1 MTVRNNS
8 RGIALVIV
16 LWVSALLAVIAGG
29 FVSAT
34 SGESRIA
41 RNLVE
46 NAKSEALADA
56 GINLAILK
64 LLEPAGETAWR
75 HDGTVQ
81 DVTVAGGQVAIMIED
96 EGGKVDL
103 NHAPDEILRG
113 VFASAGIGSDELD
126 AIVDAVID
134 WRDTDN
140 LRRLNGAEDSDYRAA
155 DRAYGAKDR
164 PFEVLD
170 ELLHVLGMT
179 PEIYAKAQPAL
190 TVYSGQAGIDFNT
203 APRQALLAL
212 PGVGVDDVETFLA
225 ARAVDDTTAITLFE
239 SIGDIRRFRG
249 TANRSLFTI
258 RALARTASGAS
269 FVREAVVQLRK
280 GTRNPFEIRV
290 WRRGAK
296 ASFDVTSPA
305 GSAEAVQS

>member
-16 LWVSALLAVIAGG
+16 LWVAALLAVIAGG

-56 GINLAILK
+56 GIHLAILK

-81 DVTVAGGQVAIMIED
+81 DVTVAGGHVSIMIED

-103 NHAPDEILRG
+103 NHAPDEILKG
-113 VFASAGIGSDELD
+113 VFASAGIDSDRLD
-126 AIVDAVID
+126 AIVDAVVD
-134 WRDTDN
+134 WRDTDD
-140 LRRLNGAEDSDYRAA
+140 LRRLNGAEDRDYRAA
-155 DRAYGAKDR
+155 GLAYGAKDR

-179 PEIYAKAQPAL
+179 PEIYAKALPAL
-190 TVYSGQAGIDFNT
+190 TVYSGQARIDFNT

-225 ARAVDDTTAITLFE
+225 ARAVNDATAIAVFE
-239 SIGDIRRFRG
+239 SIGNIRRFRG
-249 TANRSLFTI
+249 RANGELFRI
-258 RALARTASGAS
+258 RALARTPSGAS

-280 GTRNPFEIRV
+280 GTSNPFEIRV

-296 ASFDVTSPA
+296 ASFEVMPPA
-305 GSAEAVQS
+305 GSAAEVDS